1 MAYAVVTSLMRTI
14 HQSMELTG
22 CDLQPFYEKL
32 ESLRAILE
40 KSCNVTG
47 DHEELTILEVE
58 IVEVAYTTEDMV
70 DSESRS
76 VFLAQNLEERSRAMW
91 EIFFVLEQALE
102 CIDSTVKQ
110 YWMATSDSMK
120 DLKPQTCSLVSLPEH
135 AVEQPENIMVGRE
148 NEFEMMLDQLVRGGR
163 ELEVVSIVGMG
174 GIGKTTLAAK
184 LYSDPC
190 IMSRFD
196 IRAKVTV
203 SQEYCV
209 RNVILGLLSS
219 ISDEPD
225 DQLADRL
232 QKHLKG
238 RRYLVVIDDIWT
250 TEAWDDIKLCF
261 PDCYNGSR
269 ILLTTR
275 NVEVAE
281 YASSEGFL
289 NEEEGKSIEE
299 VAETCINELVDR
311 SLISIHNLSFDWE
324 IQRCGMH
331 DVTRELC
338 LREAQNMNFVNVIRG
353 KSDQNS
359 CAQSMQ
365 CSFKSRSR
373 ISIYKEEELAWCRNS
388 EAHSIIMLGRFKCVT
403 LELSFKLYRG
413 SKEAVP
419 SSIIDIPVSI
429 SSLCYL
435 QTFKLYLPFNNVHPF
450 ILPSEILTMPQ
461 LRKLCMGW
469 NYLRSHE
476 PTENRLKLKVY
487 GVPEDFRN
495 LKDLYD
501 FRYLYQLEKLEF
513 GISYPFVACF
523 LKNTAP
529 SGSTQQDPLRFQ
541 METLHLETHFRATA
555 PPTDVPTLL
564 LPPPDCF
571 PQNLKSLTFSGD
583 FLLAWKDLSIVGK
596 LPKLEVLKL
605 SYNAFIGEEWEVVE
619 EGFPHLKFLF
629 LDNLYIQY
637 WRASSDHFP
646 YLERL
651 FLRNCYNLDSIPR
664 DFADITT
671 LALIDI
677 TGCQQSVGNSAKQI
691 QQDIQDNY
699 GSSIEVHTRDLF
711 IFDSVTTDEDDDDD
725 FEKEV
730 ASCRNNVE

>member
-1 MAYAVVTSLMRTI
+1 MAYAAVTSLMRTI

-32 ESLRAILE
+32 KSLRVILE
-40 KSCNVTG
+40 KSCNIMG
-47 DHEELTILEVE
+47 DHEGLTILEVE

-70 DSESRS
+70 DSESRN

-110 YWMATSDSMK
+110 WMATSDSMK
-120 DLKPQTCSLVSLPEH
+120 DLKPQTSSLVSLPEH

-148 NEFEMMLDQLVRGGR
+148 NEFEMMLDQLARGGR
-163 ELEVVSIVGMG
+163 ELEVGSIV
-174 GIGKTTLAAK
+174 A
-184 LYSDPC
+184 
-190 IMSRFD
+190 
-196 IRAKVTV
+196 TV

-209 RNVILGLLSS
+209 RNVLLGLLSLT
-219 ISDEPD
+219 SDEPD

-261 PDCYNGSR
+261 PDCINGSR

-281 YASSEGFL
+281 YASSV
-289 NEEEGKSIEE
+289 KS
-299 VAETCINELVDR
+299 
-311 SLISIHNLSFDWE
+311 F
-324 IQRCGMH
+324 
-331 DVTRELC
+331 
-338 LREAQNMNFVNVIRG
+338 
-353 KSDQNS
+353 
-359 CAQSMQ
+359 
-365 CSFKSRSR
+365 
-373 ISIYKEEELAWCRNS
+373 
-388 EAHSIIMLGRFKCVT
+388 
-403 LELSFKLYRG
+403 
-413 SKEAVP
+413 
-419 SSIIDIPVSI
+419 
-429 SSLCYL
+429 
-435 QTFKLYLPFNNVHPF
+435 HPF

-476 PTENRLKLKVY
+476 PTENRLVLKSLQCLHQLNPWYCTGSFFRLFPNLKKLKVF
-487 GVPEDFRN
+487 GVPQDFRN
-495 LKDLYD
+495 RKDLYD
-501 FRYLYQLEKLEF
+501 FRYLYQLE
-513 GISYPFVACF
+513 
-523 LKNTAP
+523 
-529 SGSTQQDPLRFQ
+529 PLRFQ
-541 METLHLETHFRATA
+541 KEIRRETHLGGTA
-555 PPTDVPTLL
+555 PTLL
-564 LPPPDCF
+564 LPPPDAF
-571 PQNLKSLTFSGD
+571 PQNLKSLTFRGD

-605 SYNAFIGEEWEVVE
+605 SHNAVIGEEWEVVE

-629 LDNLYIQY
+629 LDTVGIRY

-651 FLRNCYNLDSIPR
+651 FLRECEYLDSIPR

-677 TGCQQSVGNSAKQI
+677 QYCQQSVGNSAKQI

-699 GSSIEVHTRDLF
+699 GSSIEVHTRDL
-711 IFDSVTTDEDDDDD
+711 
-725 FEKEV
+725 
-730 ASCRNNVE
+730 